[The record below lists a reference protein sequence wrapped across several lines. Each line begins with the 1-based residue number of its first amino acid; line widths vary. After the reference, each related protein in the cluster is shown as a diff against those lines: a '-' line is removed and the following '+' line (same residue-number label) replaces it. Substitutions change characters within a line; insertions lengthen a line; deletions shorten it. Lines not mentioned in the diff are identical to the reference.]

1 MFGEKPNTAH
11 QHKLFIAALLAQNLN
26 SLQYFTVECEAVFL
40 AVKFGMVEREKNQHV
55 VKVQSKSRTQ
65 PDRYAVDLKRAV
77 LK

>member
-40 AVKFGMVEREKNQHV
+40 AVKFGMVEREKNQ
-55 VKVQSKSRTQ
+55 